1 MGHNGTHQVFQKTR
15 EVFSLAWEVKMGATF
30 ITKCFRRGGERG
42 VESER
47 VLRWVL
53 LSLPSSG

>member
-15 EVFSLAWEVKMGATF
+15 EVFSLAWEVKMGATLMSQVF
-30 ITKCFRRGGERG
+30 QRGERG